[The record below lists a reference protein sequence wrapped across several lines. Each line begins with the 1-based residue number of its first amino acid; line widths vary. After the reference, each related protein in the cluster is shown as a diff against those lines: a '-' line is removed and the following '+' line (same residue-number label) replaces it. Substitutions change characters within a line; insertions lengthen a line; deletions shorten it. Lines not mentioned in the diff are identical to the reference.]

1 MKQIEV
7 RLAVVLYGGVSL
19 AVYIHGVTREILN
32 LVRASKLFHA
42 GNDAAAPAGDSTAIY
57 YDLFRKL
64 SPALDLRVVV
74 DLISGASAG
83 GINGVMLGKA
93 LAHDE
98 PLEPH
103 RELWLKNAD
112 VTSLSEPGSLV
123 GRLAKA
129 AMAPLFDQIL
139 IRRFGQ
145 QVADPETRAKLRQ
158 FIQAQWFTPP
168 FSGEK
173 FSGWMLDACDAME
186 RQGEPNGT
194 LLPPGHRLDLF
205 VTLTDYSGHQHR
217 ILLHDPPSVDET
229 EHRRIVS
236 FTCRRALSGEIAS
249 EFASGDAPSLVF
261 AARATASFP
270 GAFPPATIAE
280 MDRILAERG
289 RDWPSRGHFIADKL
303 AVGDPRQAANT
314 GGYFI
319 DGSVVMNKPFSPVI
333 HALGNRPASREVVR
347 RIIYVDPNPHHEAVN
362 HGDQGTPGFFRTIL
376 TAMALIPR
384 NEPIA
389 DDLMA
394 IQDWNERAR
403 RMAEILAAADP
414 QVEKLVDEIVDADP
428 ENPPTIAEIS
438 RYRNAANERTHAGAG
453 FAYLSYQT
461 LKLRRVI
468 DRLSDLIAALAATGG
483 ADSDAAQ
490 ISLLLERVV
499 APNDDGGAGQL
510 VPFLRMFDL
519 DFRVRRIRFVIRRLN
534 ELYRIMEETG
544 LHIESGA
551 IDELKAALYELID
564 RLVRLWE
571 TNCHGPEAAAS
582 AARIAR
588 AAAAHETPALDL
600 FAPLEASMGLI
611 GIDHNIDE
619 IISLMGLAYLPPL
632 ARRAVTMSYVGFAFY
647 DLITFPILQW
657 TDMDEINEVLVDRIS
672 PADARGFGPEKVM
685 LKGTALMNFG
695 AFFNR
700 AWREHDYLW
709 GRLNAADRCVDVLM
723 SAIGPRLAQP
733 IDANRLRADLFRAI
747 LDAEAPHLQADPDLI
762 PAVRDKLTR
771 TAL

>member
-42 GNDAAAPAGDSTAIY
+42 GAGAPPPAGDSTAVY
-57 YDLFRKL
+57 YELFRAL
-64 SPALDLRVVV
+64 SGSIDVRVVV

-83 GINGVMLGKA
+83 GINGVMLGRA
-93 LAHDE
+93 LAHDL

-103 RELWLKNAD
+103 RDLWLKNAD
-112 VTSLSEPGSLV
+112 VTSLSAPASLV
-123 GRLAKA
+123 SRLGKA
-129 AMAPLFDQIL
+129 ALAPLFDQL
-139 IRRFGQ
+139 LRHRFGD
-145 QVADPETRAKLRQ
+145 QVANPETREKLRQ

-168 FSGEK
+168 FSGER
-173 FSGWMLDACDAME
+173 FAGWMLDACDAME
-186 RQGEPNGT
+186 EKAEKNGS

-205 VTLTDYSGHQHR
+205 VTLTDYRGHSHR

-236 FTCRRALSGEIAS
+236 FSCRRALSGEIVS
-249 EFASGDAPSLVF
+249 EFETGDAPALVF

-280 MDRILAERG
+280 MDRILEARG
-289 RDWPSRGHFIADKL
+289 RSWPSRRRLIEEKL
-303 AVGDPRQAANT
+303 AIADPRQTANA

-347 RIIYVDPNPHHEAVN
+347 RIIYVDPNPHREAAQR
-362 HGDQGTPGFFRTIL
+362 DQGTPGFFRTIL

-394 IQDWNERAR
+394 IQEWNERAR
-403 RMAEILAAADP
+403 RMAEILTAADP
-414 QVEKLVDEIVDADP
+414 QVERLVDEIVDADP
-428 ENPPTIAEIS
+428 ENPPTIVEIA
-438 RYRNAANERTHAGAG
+438 RYRAAANEKAHAGAG

-461 LKLRRVI
+461 LKLRRLI
-468 DRLSDLIAALAATGG
+468 DRLSALVAALAAASGVEC
-483 ADSDAAQ
+483 DAGQ
-490 ISLLLERVV
+490 ISLLLDRMI
-499 APNDDGGAGQL
+499 APNGENGTGRL
-510 VPFLRMFDL
+510 VPFLRMFDV

-534 ELYRIMEETG
+534 ELYRTMEEAG
-544 LHIESGA
+544 LRLESGA
-551 IDELKAALYELID
+551 LDELKAALYDLID
-564 RLVRLWE
+564 RLTRRWD
-571 TNCHGPEAAAS
+571 TPCHGPEVAAA
-582 AARIAR
+582 AVQVAR
-588 AAAAHETPALDL
+588 AAASFETPAVEV

-611 GIDHNIDE
+611 QIDRDLDE
-619 IISLMGLAYLPPL
+619 IISLMGLNFLPPM

-657 TDMDEINEVLVDRIS
+657 TEMDEINEVLVDRIS
-672 PADARGFGPEKVM
+672 PADAKGLGSEKIM

-709 GRLNAADRCVDVLM
+709 GRLNAADRFVDVLI
-723 SAIGPRLAQP
+723 SAVGARLAQP
-733 IDANRLRADLFRAI
+733 IDAGRLRANLFRAI
-747 LDAEAPHLQADPDLI
+747 LDAEAPHLAADPDLV
-762 PAVRDKLTR
+762 PGLKDRLARSK
-771 TAL
+771 

>member
-42 GNDAAAPAGDSTAIY
+42 GPASAPPAGDSTSVY
-57 YDLFRKL
+57 YELFRNL
-64 SPALDLRVVV
+64 APELDLRVVV

-83 GINGVMLGKA
+83 GINGVMLAKA
-93 LAHDE
+93 LAHDL

-112 VTSLSEPGSLV
+112 VTSLSAPGSPLS
-123 GRLAKA
+123 RLTKA

-139 IRRFGQ
+139 TRRFGQ

-168 FSGEK
+168 FSGER
-173 FSGWMLDACDAME
+173 FCGWMLDACDAME
-186 RQGEPNGT
+186 RRAEPNGT

-205 VTLTDYSGHQHR
+205 VTLTDYRGHRHR
-217 ILLHDPPSVDET
+217 IQLHDPPSVDET

-249 EFASGDAPSLVF
+249 EFTSDDVPCLVF

-280 MDRILAERG
+280 MDRILAQRS
-289 RDWPSRGHFIADKL
+289 RDWPSRRDFIRKKL
-303 AVGDPRQAANT
+303 AIGDSQAAASAAA
-314 GGYFI
+314 YFI

-347 RIIYVDPNPHHEAVN
+347 RIIYVDPNPHGEAAQR
-362 HGDQGTPGFFRTIL
+362 GDQGTPGFFRTIL

-394 IQDWNERAR
+394 IQEWNERAR

-414 QVEKLVDEIVDADP
+414 QVEKMVDEIVDAAP
-428 ENPPTIAEIS
+428 ENPPTIDEIG
-438 RYRNAANERTHAGAG
+438 RYRSAANEKTHAGAG

-468 DRLSDLIAALAATGG
+468 ERLSALIAALAKVGG
-483 ADSDAAQ
+483 AEADAAQ
-490 ISLLLERVV
+490 IELLLDRIV
-499 APNDDGGAGQL
+499 APNEDGGAARL
-510 VPFLRMFDL
+510 VPFLRMFDV

-534 ELYRIMEETG
+534 ELYRTMEEAG
-544 LHIESGA
+544 LRIESSSL
-551 IDELKAALYELID
+551 DELKGALYEVIDKLIRRWD
-564 RLVRLWE
+564 
-571 TNCHGPEAAAS
+571 TPCHGPEAAAS
-582 AARIAR
+582 AIRIAQ
-588 AAAAHETPALDL
+588 AAAAYETPTLDL
-600 FAPLEASMGLI
+600 FAPLERSMALI
-611 GIDHNIDE
+611 RIDRDLDE
-619 IISLMGLAYLPPL
+619 IISLMGLNYLPPM

-672 PADARGFGPEKVM
+672 PADAQGLGGGKIM
-685 LKGTALMNFG
+685 LKGTALMSFG

-709 GRLNAADRCVDVLM
+709 GRLNAADRCIDVLV
-723 SAIGPRLAQP
+723 SAFGARLSQP
-733 IDANRLRADLFRAI
+733 IDADRLRADLFRAI
-747 LDAEAPHLQADPDLI
+747 LESEAPHLTADAGLI
-762 PAVRDKLTR
+762 PGIREQLAR
-771 TAL
+771 AG